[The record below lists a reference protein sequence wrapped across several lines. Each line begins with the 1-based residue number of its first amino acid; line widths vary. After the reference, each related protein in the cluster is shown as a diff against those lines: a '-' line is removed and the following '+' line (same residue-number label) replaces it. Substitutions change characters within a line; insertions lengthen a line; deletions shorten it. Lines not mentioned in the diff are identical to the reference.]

1 MRCKHLQLV
10 IESDLMYY
18 VFKNETEEE
27 GVKMKIKA
35 TLERIPGGMMVVPL
49 LLAAVLNTFAPDL
62 LRIGNFTQA
71 LFVDGASTL
80 IALFLLCTGA
90 QINLKS
96 FGRSLGKGA
105 TLLVTKWAVGA
116 AFGLLAILF
125 AGEDGLWLGIAPIAM
140 IAAMTNSNGG
150 MFVAL
155 VGQYGSKEDRAA
167 YSLLALNDGPFL
179 TMVALSIFGAMGFVN
194 GLFSITSFIAVLL
207 PIAVGMVLGNL
218 DENMRSFLERG
229 SSMLIPF
236 FAFALGMSIDFK
248 SILSGGLSGVILGL
262 LTVFVTGT
270 AGYFV
275 FKALKWNPIVGA
287 AEGSTAG
294 NAVATPA
301 AIAAANASFASVVDI
316 ATVQV
321 AASVVTTAV
330 VLPIYVGFLVKR
342 LEKKGYQFEQN
353 QDSDITDENSG
364 NVSKQITSNQA

>member
-1 MRCKHLQLV
+1 MR
-10 IESDLMYY
+10 
-18 VFKNETEEE
+18 
-27 GVKMKIKA
+27 IKA
-35 TLERIPGGMMVVPL
+35 GLERIPGGMMVVPL
-49 LLAAVLNTFAPDL
+49 LLAATINTFAPNL
-62 LRIGNFTQA
+62 LRIGNFTEA
-71 LFVDGASTL
+71 LFVNGASTL

-90 QINLKS
+90 QINVKS
-96 FGRSLGKGA
+96 FGVSVGKGA
-105 TLLVTKWAVGA
+105 TLLATKWAVGA
-116 AFGLLAILF
+116 VAGLIAYMF
-125 AGEDGLWLGIAPIAM
+125 AGDNGLFLGLAPIAV

-150 MFVAL
+150 LFVAL

-194 GLFSITSFIAVLL
+194 GMFSFQSFIAVLL
-207 PIAVGMVLGNL
+207 PIVVGMVLGNL
-218 DENMRSFLERG
+218 DDEMRTFLDKG

-236 FAFALGMSIDFK
+236 FAFALGMGIDFGA
-248 SILSGGLSGVILGL
+248 IVNGGLTGVVLGF

-301 AIAAANASFASVVDI
+301 AIAAASASFSQYADL

-321 AASVVTTAV
+321 AASTVTTAIL
-330 VLPIYVGFLVKR
+330 LPLYIAFLVKR
-342 LEKKGYQFEQN
+342 MEKKGYDFSKEVN
-353 QDSDITDENSG
+353 Q
-364 NVSKQITSNQA
+364 